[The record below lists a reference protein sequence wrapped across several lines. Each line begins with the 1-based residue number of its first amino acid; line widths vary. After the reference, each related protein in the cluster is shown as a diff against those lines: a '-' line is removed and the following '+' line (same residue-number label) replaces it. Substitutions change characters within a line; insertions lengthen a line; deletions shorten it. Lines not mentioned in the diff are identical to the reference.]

1 MQTFHKLVSNYFSER
16 KQNSYEVFRAVLLIL
31 PGSISWHVIRLNINL
46 EIKKKRKFSS
56 QSLYMLLFG
65 YRINQYAFFKS
76 TFYLI

>member
-46 EIKKKRKFSS
+46 EIKKKKK
-56 QSLYMLLFG
+56 
-65 YRINQYAFFKS
+65 I
-76 TFYLI
+76 